1 MLFDEIHQEFDGD
14 EGNDERHDGPQQQS
28 ENFRSRESA
37 VLQYELDD
45 FYKTRAEH
53 DGNGEKKGEFRGG
66 GAGDAHEQRA
76 EDGYART
83 RGAGNQGQHL
93 KRADDQRRL
102 PIDFVRRIDFE
113 DAVFILVFHDDKS
126 DAVEDEHGGDD
137 QRGAYF
143 LIYFV
148 FVENDADDSRGDTGD
163 DHFSPKLKDIL
174 LDDGFFLILPLKGK
188 QLFPKQNDDGENG
201 AQLNDDVEHIFES
214 VALSKGTKGV
224 HVNDMP
230 RAGNGK
236 PLRDPFDDA
245 QQNDFEYFCKFHK
258 DPPTS
263 PIFRQKR

>member
-1 MLFDEIHQEFDGD
+1 MRETTNATTDPSSKAKISDPANPPFSNTNLTIFIKLAPNMTGM
-14 EGNDERHDGPQQQS
+14 ERKKV
-28 ENFRSRESA
+28 NSA
-37 VLQYELDD
+37 AAG
-45 FYKTRAEH
+45 RATPTSSAP
-53 DGNGEKKGEFRGG
+53 RMV
-66 GAGDAHEQRA
+66 
-76 EDGYART
+76 T

-143 LIYFV
+143 LIDFV
-148 FVENDADDSRGDTGD
+148 FVENNADDSRGDTGD

-174 LDDGFFLILPLKGK
+174 LDDGFFLVLPLKGK

-214 VALSKGTKGV
+214 VALSKGNKGV
-224 HVNDMP
+224 HENDMP
-230 RAGNGK
+230 CAGNGK
-236 PLRDPFDDA
+236 PLRDTFDDA

-258 DPPTS
+258 DPPTP